1 MVWNGKSC
9 FGANTFSLHIIYF
22 LEPSPANE
30 MKNKNIK
37 TIGIL
42 IEIS

>member
-1 MVWNGKSC
+1 MAKAVLVPTLFLSIL
-9 FGANTFSLHIIYF
+9 FIF